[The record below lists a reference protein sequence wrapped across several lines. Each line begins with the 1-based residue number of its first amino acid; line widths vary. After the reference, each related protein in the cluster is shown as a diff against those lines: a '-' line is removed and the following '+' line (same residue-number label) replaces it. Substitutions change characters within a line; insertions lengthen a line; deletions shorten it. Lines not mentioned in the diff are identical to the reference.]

1 MEYPQ
6 GGYTLPPPA
15 GTGPL
20 CGCPILYGFWGRY
33 RQLSNCQRPSM
44 NVQVRGFIALA
55 GAFGSSSIDT
65 TWAWTNKRNTHGDK
79 PGVLRAGR
87 FW

>member
-1 MEYPQ
+1 
-6 GGYTLPPPA
+6 
-15 GTGPL
+15 
-20 CGCPILYGFWGRY
+20 
-33 RQLSNCQRPSM
+33 M

-65 TWAWTNKRNTHGDK
+65 TWAWAWTNKRNTHGDK
-79 PGVLRAGR
+79 LGVLRAGR

>member
-1 MEYPQ
+1 
-6 GGYTLPPPA
+6 
-15 GTGPL
+15 
-20 CGCPILYGFWGRY
+20 
-33 RQLSNCQRPSM
+33 M